1 MKCKNHPVSDLHIFG
16 GDYGIQGG
24 QKKLTKAERIRV
36 IYNQASNTPPA
47 IFIGP
52 EITIG
57 QLKMSK
63 STGIGVDWKNVALL
77 REYVDL
83 ILTFVSSV
91 ESDQPSRLD
100 YLKIQERLGV

>member
-1 MKCKNHPVSDLHIFG
+1 MHVFG
-16 GDYGIQGG
+16 GDYGCQYG
-24 QKKLTKAERIRV
+24 KRNLSKAERIRD
-36 IYNQASNTPPA
+36 ILNIASDSPPA
-47 IFIGP
+47 IFVGP

-63 STGIGVDWKNVALL
+63 STGIGVDWRNVAQL

-100 YLKIQERLGV
+100 YLKIQERLGI